1 MKIKQTL
8 FLISVFFCLTVAGY
22 AQGGAVKI
30 LRNAMGEA
38 TMLVPPAI
46 VPSSLS
52 RTAAAG
58 MNSLLQS
65 QVAKAATTPPTLN
78 LTYKIVPSGQAKI
91 FLHHSQ
97 IDLYL
102 NYALPRA
109 PISQVLKNVRLL
121 QKAVNNENNFF
132 VPLATKYYFD
142 TFHRGSPKL
151 KDFFKE
157 VGAQNNPDLEEQVL
171 TRLETLAQSRQAVGS
186 SLNVGS
192 NSLIVKYMGWDTPLS
207 SQPFDPN
214 SLVLT
219 FERMLSSQFKS
230 DLFPALSSSS
240 AVYTPRGKFSTQYY
254 KNVEDMVSLYSFL
267 LNGYGPQKKMFLS
280 TPTPKNFFLF
290 NEDKTS
296 WIRVSDHEY
305 ESAAPHVHLE
315 KMVPTQ
321 YTVNGKTVNDY
332 VLFNLRIQLSRPRFL
347 NTAVVDESIWRTLLI
362 DKPQRILTAN
372 PLVTVE

>member
-8 FLISVFFCLTVAGY
+8 FLISAFFCLTVAGY

-30 LRNAMGEA
+30 IRNAMGEA

-46 VPSSLS
+46 VPESLS

-109 PISQVLKNVRLL
+109 PISQVLGNVRLL

-132 VPLATKYYFD
+132 VPLATKYFFN
-142 TFHRGSPKL
+142 TFHRKGSPEM

-157 VGAQNNPDLEEQVL
+157 VGAQNNPALEEQVL
-171 TRLETLAQSRQAVGS
+171 NRLETLAQSRQEIGAA
-186 SLNVGS
+186 LNVGPS
-192 NSLIVKYMGWDTPLS
+192 SLLVKYMGKTPIS
-207 SQPFDPN
+207 FQTFNPDD
-214 SLVLT
+214 LVLT
-219 FERMLSSQFKS
+219 VERILSSQFKS
-230 DLFPALSSSS
+230 DFFPDLLASS
-240 AVYTPRGKFSTQYY
+240 AVYTPKGKFPTQFYN
-254 KNVEDMVSLYSFL
+254 NVEDMVSLYSFL

-305 ESAAPHVHLE
+305 ENVAPHVHLE
-315 KMVPTQ
+315 KLVPTQ

-347 NTAVVDESIWRTLLI
+347 NTPGVDESIWRTLLI